1 MAKLTTNY
9 LGLDLKNPVIVGA
22 SNLTTKPANA
32 KKLEEAGA
40 AAIVYKSLFEEEL
53 ELDALKLSQELDE
66 YDERHAEMINLF
78 PTVDHAGP
86 DEYLYELEEVVKAV
100 KIPVIASINAV
111 KKTMWV
117 EYGKK
122 ICDTGVS
129 AIELNFY
136 FNPSE
141 TEIVSEKIENEQI
154 EILKALKKEVNL
166 PVAVKISPYYTNLLH
181 FIKRLD
187 EAGADGV
194 VLFNRLFQ
202 PDINIETEENE
213 YPDNL
218 SHPED
223 KRLSLR
229 YSALTFGNIK
239 GKISA
244 TNGIHYGQDAI
255 KLLLAGADT
264 VQIVS
269 TIYKNGFSA
278 ISEMLKDIEAWMDR
292 KGYKSL
298 EEFRGKLAKKNLKD
312 PYAYR
317 RAQYIDILLNS
328 DQIFK
333 FDPQR

>member
-1 MAKLTTNY
+1 M
-9 LGLDLKNPVIVGA
+9 GMELKNPVIVGA

-78 PTVDHAGP
+78 PSVDHAGP
-86 DEYLYELEEVVKAV
+86 DEYLYDLEEVVKAV
-100 KIPVIASINAV
+100 KIPVFASVNAV
-111 KKTMWV
+111 KQTMWV

-122 ICDTGVS
+122 ICEIGV
-129 AIELNFY
+129 AGIELNFY
-136 FNPSE
+136 HNPSE
-141 TEIVSEKIENEQI
+141 TEIVSERIENEQI
-154 EILKALKKEVNL
+154 DILKALKKEVNV
-166 PVAVKISPYYTNLLH
+166 PIAVKISPYYTNLLH
-181 FIKRLD
+181 FIKRID
-187 EAGADGV
+187 EAGADGIIM
-194 VLFNRLFQ
+194 FNRLFQ

-218 SHPED
+218 SQSDD
-223 KRLSLR
+223 KKLTLR
-229 YSALTFGNIK
+229 YSALAYGNINAN
-239 GKISA
+239 IAA
-244 TNGIHYGQDAI
+244 TNGIHYGEDAI

-269 TIYKNGFSA
+269 TIYKNGFGS
-278 ISEMLKDIEAWMDR
+278 ITEMLKDIEAWMDR
-292 KGYKSL
+292 KGYKSIDD
-298 EEFRGKLAKKNLKD
+298 FKGKLAKKNLKD

-328 DQIFK
+328 EQIFK
-333 FDPQR
+333 FNPQP

>member
-1 MAKLTTNY
+1 MTKLVTNY
-9 LGLDLKNPVIVGA
+9 MGLELKNPVIVGA
-22 SNLTTKPANA
+22 SNLTIKPANA

-86 DEYLYELEEVVKAV
+86 DEYLYDLEEVVNAV
-100 KIPVIASINAV
+100 KIPVFASVNAV

-122 ICDTGVS
+122 ISETGV
-129 AIELNFY
+129 AGIELNFY
-136 FNPSE
+136 YNPSE

-154 EILKALKKEVNL
+154 EILKALKKEVSV
-166 PVAVKISPYYTNLLH
+166 PVAVKISPYYTNLLQ
-181 FIKRLD
+181 FIKKLD
-187 EAGADGV
+187 EAGADGIIM
-194 VLFNRLFQ
+194 FNRLFQ

-218 SHPED
+218 SQSDD
-223 KRLSLR
+223 KKLALR
-229 YSALTFGNIK
+229 YSALAFGNIK
-239 GKISA
+239 ANISA
-244 TNGIHYGQDAI
+244 TNGIHYGEDAI
-255 KLLLAGADT
+255 KLLLAGADN

-269 TIYKNGFSA
+269 TIYKNGFGA
-278 ISEMLKDIEAWMDR
+278 ITEMLKDMEAWMDR
-292 KGYKSL
+292 KGYKSIDD
-298 EEFRGKLAKKNLKD
+298 FKGKLSKKNLKD

>member
-22 SNLTTKPANA
+22 SKLKTKKGNA

-40 AAIVYKSLFEEEL
+40 AALVYKSLFEEEL

-86 DEYLYELEEVVKAV
+86 DEYLYDLEEVVNAV
-100 KIPVIASINAV
+100 KIPVIASVNAV

-122 ICDTGVS
+122 ICETGAA

-136 FNPSE
+136 YNPSE
-141 TEIVSEKIENEQI
+141 TETVSEKIENEQI
-154 EILKALKKEVNL
+154 DILKALKKEVKI
-166 PVAVKISPYYTNLLH
+166 PIAVKISPYYTNLLH

-187 EAGADGV
+187 DAGADGIIM
-194 VLFNRLFQ
+194 FNRLFQ

-213 YPDNL
+213 YPDNY
-218 SHPED
+218 SHPD
-223 KRLSLR
+223 DQRLALR
-229 YSALTFGNIK
+229 YTALSYGNIS
-239 GKISA
+239 GNISA
-244 TNGIHYGQDAI
+244 TNGIHYGTDAI

-264 VQIVS
+264 LQIVS
-269 TIYKNGFSA
+269 TIYKNGFVA
-278 ISEMLKDIEAWMDR
+278 ITEMLKDIEAWMDR
-292 KGYKSL
+292 KGYKSIDD
-298 EEFRGKLAKKNLKD
+298 FRGKLAKKNLKD